1 MHPYIWLIIGIA
13 VLGCVIIPIISKKNK
28 KK

>member
-1 MHPYIWLIIGIA
+1 MHPYIWLIIGMA
-13 VLGCVIIPIISKKNK
+13 VLGCVIIPIISRKNK

>member
-13 VLGCVIIPIISKKNK
+13 VLGCVIIPIIFRKNK